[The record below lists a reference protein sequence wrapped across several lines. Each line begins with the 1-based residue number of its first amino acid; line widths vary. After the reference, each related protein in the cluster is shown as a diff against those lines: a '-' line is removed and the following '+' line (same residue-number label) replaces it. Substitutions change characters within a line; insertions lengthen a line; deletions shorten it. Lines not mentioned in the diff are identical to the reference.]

1 MKVDL
6 LSAASDGVFALL
18 DAAIGAEIAEV
29 ATNPEQREPGDATDR
44 NVIMLG
50 DIDVENVAGKGEQCE
65 RVTIEII
72 VIYRGNQ
79 RSQLQALMHL
89 VREALEDAVPTI
101 AGVQFESINFIGAAS
116 SPPATDG
123 VTHAGIV
130 TISLEAE
137 PA

>member
-1 MKVDL
+1 MKIDL

-18 DAAIGAEIAEV
+18 DAAIGADVAEV
-29 ATNPEQREPGDATDR
+29 ATNPEQRDPGDAADR
-44 NVIMLG
+44 NVVMLG
-50 DIDVENVAGKGEQCE
+50 DIDTDNVAGKGEQCE
-65 RVTIEII
+65 RITIEII

-89 VREALEDAVPTI
+89 VREALEDAMPVV
-101 AGVQFESINFIGAAS
+101 AGVEFGSIDFLGAAS

>member
-1 MKVDL
+1 MAIDL

-18 DAAIGAEIAEV
+18 DTAITPDVAEV
-29 ATNPEQREPGDATDR
+29 ATNPEQREPGDAADR
-44 NVIMLG
+44 NVVMFG
-50 DIDVENVAGKGEQCE
+50 DIESENVAGKGEQCE
-65 RVTIEII
+65 RITMEII

-89 VREALEDAVPTI
+89 VRDALEDAVPVI
-101 AGVQFESINFIGAAS
+101 AGVIFQSIDFLGAAS